1 VFVPVRGG
9 DSTLHR
15 GSGDGLTHGCIP
27 EFPLG
32 TRDLSN
38 RLLIPEKLYGRTR
51 EIDTLL
57 AAFDRVVS
65 RGTTELVLVSGYSGV
80 GKSSI
85 VKHRK
90 SPIAA
95 VALGKAETDIPAHLW
110 DVVRLGLLLHT
121 DDRIR
126 LPTTAFRKRP
136 TR

>member
-1 VFVPVRGG
+1 MLPPPASR
-9 DSTLHR
+9 
-15 GSGDGLTHGCIP
+15 GCIP

-32 TRDLSN
+32 TRDL
-38 RLLIPEKLYGRTR
+38 KLYGRTR

-95 VALGKAETDIPAHLW
+95 DGTRQNGNGYPCSFVGCGA
-110 DVVRLGLLLHT
+110 
-121 DDRIR
+121 DDRYTFAHDR
-126 LPTTAFRKRP
+126 V
-136 TR
+136 